1 MLRTG
6 ERSQNQKQQR
16 QMTLTTMQT
25 GQNCCAQLN
34 NSSTTLV
41 ANASETSERVR
52 KKSKTLIF
60 GEGKK
65 GEDLSQTRLKVMFV
79 SATMRKGQMTKCKMS
94 ARNGKFRFILLLKSQ
109 LLKPS

>member
-1 MLRTG
+1 MDGGSGVEQHRFRSLSRPHSLSLSLSLSLSPMLRTG

-41 ANASETSERVR
+41 ASASETSERVR

-65 GEDLSQTRLKVMFV
+65 GEEISHKL
-79 SATMRKGQMTKCKMS
+79 G
-94 ARNGKFRFILLLKSQ
+94 
-109 LLKPS
+109 